1 MTAYDEISRTL
12 QNHLD
17 ELRRDYAVAEIG
29 VFGSFVRGEQRE
41 GSDIDLLVDFSRPVG
56 FVAFLQL
63 ENRLR
68 EILGREV
75 DLVTRK
81 ALKTHIGRHILDEI
95 RYVH

>member
-1 MTAYDEISRTL
+1 MTAFDEISQTL
-12 QNHLD
+12 HSHLD
-17 ELRRDYAVAEIG
+17 ELRKDYAVAEIG

-41 GSDIDLLVDFSRPVG
+41 GSDVDLLVDFSRPVG
-56 FVAFLQL
+56 FVAFLRL

-81 ALKTHIGRHILDEI
+81 ALKPHIGRRILEEI

>member
-1 MTAYDEISRTL
+1 MTEFEEINLALRT
-12 QNHLD
+12 HLE

-29 VFGSFVRGEQRE
+29 IFGSFARGEQGE
-41 GSDIDLLVDFSRPVG
+41 GSDIDLLVDFTRPVG

-63 ENRLR
+63 EDRLR
-68 EILGREV
+68 KILGREV

-81 ALKTHIGRHILDEI
+81 ALKPHIGRHILDEV

>member
-1 MTAYDEISRTL
+1 MTDFEEISLALRT
-12 QNHLD
+12 HLE

-29 VFGSFVRGEQRE
+29 IFGSFARGDQGE
-41 GSDIDLLVDFSRPVG
+41 GSDIDLLVDFTRPVG

-63 ENRLR
+63 EDRLR
-68 EILGREV
+68 KILGREV

-81 ALKTHIGRHILDEI
+81 ALKPHIGRRILDEV

>member
-1 MTAYDEISRTL
+1 MTAYDEIHRTL
-12 QNHLD
+12 QTHLE

-29 VFGSFVRGEQRE
+29 VFGSFVRDEQRE
-41 GSDIDLLVDFSRPVG
+41 GSDVDLLVDFSRPVG
-56 FVAFLQL
+56 FVAFLRL
-63 ENRLR
+63 ESRLR

-81 ALKTHIGRHILDEI
+81 ALKPHIGRHIQDEI

>member
-1 MTAYDEISRTL
+1 MTAFEELTNTL
-12 QNHLD
+12 HGHLE

-29 VFGSFVRGEQRE
+29 IFGSFVRGDQRE
-41 GSDIDLLVDFSRPVG
+41 GSDVDLLVDFSRPVG
-56 FVAFLQL
+56 FVAFLRL

-81 ALKTHIGRHILDEI
+81 ALKPHIGKKILEEI